1 LEIDLNQR
9 ILDTALD
16 LMATYQLK
24 SNDAIH
30 VATALAVGA
39 TEIATADADFLAIQ
53 GIGGLAVTLIR
64 EDLI

>member
-1 LEIDLNQR
+1 
-9 ILDTALD
+9 
-16 LMATYQLK
+16 MATYQLK